1 MISWLSFLVIDQPAT
16 LMHVGA
22 GVPVGSGVGLGA
34 GLVEGL
40 ALGVG
45 SADAVGVVDGVGAS
59 DTVALG
65 VGVGPKP
72 VVAGLHPLARS
83 TTPRETR
90 TASRGGDEL
99 PRTFTVQTTYRV

>member
-22 GVPVGSGVGLGA
+22 GAPVGSGVGLGA

-59 DTVALG
+59 DTAALG

-72 VVAGLHPLARS
+72 VVAFLHPLARS

-90 TASRGGDEL
+90 TASRVGDGL